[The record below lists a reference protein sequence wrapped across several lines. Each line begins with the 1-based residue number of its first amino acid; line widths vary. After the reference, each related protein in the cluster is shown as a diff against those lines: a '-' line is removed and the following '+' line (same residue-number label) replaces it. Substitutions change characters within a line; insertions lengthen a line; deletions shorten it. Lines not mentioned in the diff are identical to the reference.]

1 MRSYAAS
8 DHSVVAQMSGVD
20 AFGQMSGVALKV
32 GASLFVGRRWLVW

>member
-1 MRSYAAS
+1 MKRSYAAG

-32 GASLFVGRRWLVW
+32 RCEGAGILDSS